1 MQSNA
6 LFVQENGKQIMRY
19 KFVRVSYDEL
29 NSRQKENYNFQKVSA
44 ILADYGFLTHR
55 LSDDWQGADF
65 IAQHIDGETF
75 LRVQLKSRLT
85 FNRKYQGKDLYIAFP
100 HNETWYIYPHD
111 ELLKVILEQSTI
123 RNTVSWSER
132 GGYSWN
138 SLGRTLLEIL
148 EPFRLEKV

>member
-1 MQSNA
+1 MSYR
-6 LFVQENGKQIMRY
+6 FT
-19 KFVRVSYDEL
+19 RVSYLEL

-75 LRVQLKSRLT
+75 LRVQLKGRLT
-85 FNRKYQGKDLYIAFP
+85 LDRKYQGKGLYVVFPYGDL
-100 HNETWYIYPHD
+100 WYIYPHD
-111 ELLKVILEQSTI
+111 ELLEIILEKTTI
-123 RNTVSWSER
+123 RTTVSWAER

-138 SLGRTLLEIL
+138 SLSQQLLELL
-148 EPFRLEKV
+148 EPYRLVKVD